1 MTATL
6 RRETFVTSRLLEYFT
21 EAELTQQIGHARQLW
36 PLALA
41 KELIDNALDA
51 CETAGIA
58 PEIRVTFED
67 GALIVEDNGPG
78 LPSATIEAS
87 LDYANRVSTN
97 SRYVSPTRGQLGN
110 ALKTVWAVPFVL
122 DGEHGRVDVE
132 TPGRRHI
139 VDVRLDRLAQEP
151 TITCTAEP
159 AARSAGTLVR
169 IDWPGL
175 RTTMAER
182 WRSLYTLVAAYV
194 SVNPHLTLTVAAG
207 GAPIVWPAVAPGWK
221 KWAPSQPTSPHWYT
235 VEQLANLIAAYLL
248 IERDGG
254 AARTVREFI
263 GEFRGLSST
272 VKQKTIAATAGL
284 AGLRLA
290 DICDDEMLDTGAI
303 ERLLDAMRDESR
315 AVEAKQLG
323 AIGRENVT
331 ERLVRDLGALPGT
344 VRYRAVE
351 LLTDPEEVPILLEV
365 GFGLS
370 TSDQPRRR
378 VLTGVNWAPT
388 LAAPFRGLD
397 DILAEANIQPGD
409 PVVLLVHVAMPVVS
423 FTDRGKTALGVDL
436 TDVLRDAVT
445 VVTKGWT
452 KAKRGQQKATASALR
467 RAAPPKTPRLSI
479 KQACYR
485 VMEEAYR
492 LASGDGRY
500 PATARQVMYAARLRV
515 MALTGGEF
523 YEPDSQSF
531 QQRVLPKFQVDNP
544 ELTKE
549 WRVTYD
555 DRGHLAEPHT
565 GREVGLGTLAVD
577 AYLEGWQDRPSIPTM
592 LDAADVLSAL
602 EQGAGSRTSGPRC
615 RYGALLFVEKEG
627 FRELF
632 ATVRLAER
640 YDLAIMSTKGV
651 SVTACRNVVVA
662 ASERGIPVFVLH
674 DFDRSGFV
682 ILRTLRENTARYTF
696 NVPPNVIDFGIRIG
710 DVTSLGLD
718 ALSEPVMYPTK
729 LGDPGAAIR
738 EAGAT
743 DAEIAFL
750 VSGRQSGQWVGRR
763 VELNALTSEQLV
775 TLIEQKLG
783 DHGVAKVVP
792 DEAVLRD
799 LYIQE
804 QRRTRLRER
813 LDDVIHAAVASVN
826 AETVD
831 VPTDLAYRVTA
842 MLSGSA
848 DPWESAIVRIAASPP
863 RS

>member
-1 MTATL
+1 
-6 RRETFVTSRLLEYFT
+6 
-21 EAELTQQIGHARQLW
+21 
-36 PLALA
+36 
-41 KELIDNALDA
+41 
-51 CETAGIA
+51 
-58 PEIRVTFED
+58 
-67 GALIVEDNGPG
+67 
-78 LPSATIEAS
+78 
-87 LDYANRVSTN
+87 
-97 SRYVSPTRGQLGN
+97 
-110 ALKTVWAVPFVL
+110 
-122 DGEHGRVDVE
+122 
-132 TPGRRHI
+132 
-139 VDVRLDRLAQEP
+139 
-151 TITCTAEP
+151 
-159 AARSAGTLVR
+159 
-169 IDWPGL
+169 
-175 RTTMAER
+175 
-182 WRSLYTLVAAYV
+182 
-194 SVNPHLTLTVAAG
+194 
-207 GAPIVWPAVAPGWK
+207 VAPGWK

-235 VEQLANLIAAYLL
+235 ADQLADLIAAYLL

-272 VKQKTIAATAGL
+272 VKQKTIAAAAAL

-290 DICDDEMLDTGAI
+290 DLRNDEMLDTGAI
-303 ERLLDAMRDESR
+303 GRLLAGMKVESR

-331 ERLVRDLGALPGT
+331 ARLVRDLGAQPGT
-344 VRYRAVE
+344 VQYRAVE
-351 LLTDPEEVPILLEV
+351 LLTDPDDVPVLLEV
-365 GFGLS
+365 AFGIAS
-370 TSDQPRRR
+370 IQGVGRR
-378 VLTGVNWAPT
+378 VLTGVNWTPT
-388 LAAPFRGLD
+388 LAVPFPGFESM
-397 DILAEANIQPGD
+397 LASANIQPDD
-409 PVVLLVHVAMPVVS
+409 PVVLLIHVAMPVVS
-423 FTDRGKTALGVDL
+423 FTDRGKTGLAVDV

-500 PATARQVMYAARLRV
+500 PATARQVMYAARPRV

-531 QQRVLPKFQVDNP
+531 QQRVLPDFQADHP

-555 DRGHLAEPHT
+555 DRGHLVEPHT
-565 GREVGLGTLAVD
+565 GCEVGLGTLAVGD
-577 AYLEGWQDRPSIPTM
+577 YLDDWLDRPSIPTKIN
-592 LDAADVLSAL
+592 AHDVLSAL
-602 EQGAGSRTSGPRC
+602 EQGGGSRTSGPGC
-615 RYGALLFVEKEG
+615 RYSAILFIEKEG

-640 YDLAIMSTKGV
+640 FDLAIMSTKGI
-651 SVTACRNVVVA
+651 SVTACRKVVEA
-662 ASERGIPVFVLH
+662 ASERGLPVFVLH
-674 DFDRSGFV
+674 DFDRAGFV
-682 ILRTLRENTARYTF
+682 ILRTLRENTKRYTF
-696 NVPPNVIDFGIRIG
+696 KVPPNVIDFGIRIG

-718 ALSEPVMYPTK
+718 ALSEPVTYPAN

-743 DAEIAFL
+743 DAEIVFL
-750 VSGRQSGQWVGRR
+750 VSGRRSGQWVGRR

-813 LDDVIHAAVASVN
+813 LDDVVRAAVAGVN
-826 AETVD
+826 TETVD
-831 VPTDLAYRVTA
+831 VPSDLVRQVAT
-842 MLSGSA
+842 MLSGSD

-863 RS
+863 RN